1 MKEDIEVEG
10 IDPEDYDAK
19 EVQRQCRLMRSSFDS
34 ADGAGDEY
42 EPTERDE
49 NGELKSDLLA
59 YVRTTFL
66 ETVRAHYW
74 QSVQSGK
81 IGTQAFTA
89 QLLVYSVDKGI
100 DSIYD
105 ADGDS
110 PRTWTDL
117 GDLASLER
125 NLLPNAT
132 LLRVATFFD
141 DFFAMCGLFPGYV
154 AYMESLK
161 ERRAMYTLSN
171 FIDAHLFAQ
180 GQLHKFLGAPEKEV
194 GGWIPEET
202 VVMMGSKRSVS
213 D

>member
-1 MKEDIEVEG
+1 MEG

-34 ADGAGDEY
+34 ANGAGDEY

-49 NGELKSDLLA
+49 NGELKADLLA

-100 DSIYD
+100 DVC
-105 ADGDS
+105 
-110 PRTWTDL
+110 
-117 GDLASLER
+117 
-125 NLLPNAT
+125 LLLYWSFWRICNSR
-132 LLRVATFFD
+132 LVGIIRRFIG
-141 DFFAMCGLFPGYV
+141 DFFLA
-154 AYMESLK
+154 
-161 ERRAMYTLSN
+161 
-171 FIDAHLFAQ
+171 
-180 GQLHKFLGAPEKEV
+180 
-194 GGWIPEET
+194 
-202 VVMMGSKRSVS
+202 
-213 D
+213 